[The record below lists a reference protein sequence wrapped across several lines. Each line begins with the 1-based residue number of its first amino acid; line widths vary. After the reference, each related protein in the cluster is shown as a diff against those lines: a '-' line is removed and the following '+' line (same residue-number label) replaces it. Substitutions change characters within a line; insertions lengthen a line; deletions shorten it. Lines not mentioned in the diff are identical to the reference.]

1 MITLYG
7 IKNCD
12 SVKKAR
18 KWLDQQAIEYHFHD
32 LRADDLTS
40 TMINH
45 WVDQVG
51 WETVLNKRGTTWRKL
66 DSNVQQNVHQ
76 GNIVD
81 LLLSNPTLIKRP
93 VLDANGIITIGF
105 NAERYQTIFN

>member
-18 KWLDQQAIEYHFHD
+18 KWLDQQMIEYHFHD
-32 LRADDLTS
+32 IRADDLT
-40 TMINH
+40 TAMVNQWIE
-45 WVDQVG
+45 QVG

-66 DSNVQQNVHQ
+66 DTVVQENINPE
-76 GNIVD
+76 NIVQ
-81 LLLSNPTLIKRP
+81 LLVNNPTLIKRP

-105 NAERYQTIFN
+105 NSERYQTLFN

>member
-18 KWLDQQAIEYHFHD
+18 TWLDQQMIEYHFHD
-32 LRADDLTS
+32 IRADDLT
-40 TMINH
+40 TAMVNH
-45 WVDQVG
+45 WIEQVG

-66 DSNVQQNVHQ
+66 DTVVQENINPA
-76 GNIVD
+76 NIVQ
-81 LLLSNPTLIKRP
+81 LLVNNPTLIKRP

-105 NAERYQTIFN
+105 NSERYQTLFY

>member
-32 LRADDLTS
+32 IRADDLT
-40 TMINH
+40 TAMVKH
-45 WVDQVG
+45 WIEQVG

-66 DSNVQQNVHQ
+66 DTVVQENINPA
-76 GNIVD
+76 NIVE
-81 LLLSNPTLIKRP
+81 LLLNNPTLIKRP

-105 NAERYQTIFN
+105 NSERYQTLFN